1 MPESDPLTN
10 PYTDFSVHVAPH
22 AEGGIDV
29 TIFGELDLATVEQV
43 EDALGQAIDGEGDV
57 VIDMRACGFVD
68 SRGIAALV
76 RAALRLREQGRQVLI
91 RGVQQRVMRTLER
104 AGITTMDHL
113 RIEPQEPSRQA

>member
-1 MPESDPLTN
+1 MPDSDPLAN
-10 PYTDFSVHVAPH
+10 PYTDFSVHVAPR
-22 AEGGIDV
+22 AAGGIDV

-76 RAALRLREQGRQVLI
+76 RAALRLRDQGREVLI

-113 RIEPQEPSRQA
+113 RIEPQEASRQG